1 MKRHAISP
9 TLFVIGLIC
18 FILPWLSVSCQGERV
33 VTLSGV
39 ELITGKTIQG
49 NDRVSSQ
56 PAAGFILLVLLIGL
70 AGTVML
76 RNDFEG
82 QRIWATI
89 CGILVLGGV
98 FLTKFLLERQ
108 IQGEIVRHNG
118 RGAPG
123 PIVLVEPM
131 FGYWLL
137 LLATVAIGLLYIIK
151 SPLIVAEPRLAPPSG
166 VG

>member
-39 ELITGKTIQG
+39 ELITGKSIQG
-49 NDRVSSQ
+49 NDGISSQ
-56 PAAGFILLVLLIGL
+56 PAAGFTLLALLMGL
-70 AGTVML
+70 AGTFMM
-76 RNDFEG
+76 RNNFES

-89 CGILVLGGV
+89 FGILVLSGV

-108 IQGEIVRHNG
+108 IHDEIVRHNG
-118 RGAPG
+118 KGAPG
-123 PIVLVEPM
+123 PIILVEPM
-131 FGYWLL
+131 FGFWFI
-137 LLATVAIGLLYIIK
+137 LLATVAIGLLYVIK
-151 SPLIVAEPRLAPPSG
+151 SPAVVGDPQLAPPRG
-166 VG
+166 IT